1 MYLIIFIRR
10 TIYSAILLALRLKFW
25 DFRNVRLIAGGE
37 PIYSAGTASPFGFW
51 LIRVALFK
59 SYMFSIWNC
68 VLSFLFYFSWFC
80 RFLLMHCL
88 WAYHVVVPS
97 NFTYKGQGTVISLFR
112 VTSLQNTPHV
122 TVVYSA
128 IKD

>member
-1 MYLIIFIRR
+1 MANYHQF
-10 TIYSAILLALRLKFW
+10 
-25 DFRNVRLIAGGE
+25 DV
-37 PIYSAGTASPFGFW
+37 GTAFPSGVWF
-51 LIRVALFK
+51 IRVALFK

-97 NFTYKGQGTVISLFR
+97 NFTYKGQGHVNKIPTLLFKKI
-112 VTSLQNTPHV
+112 T
-122 TVVYSA
+122 
-128 IKD
+128 